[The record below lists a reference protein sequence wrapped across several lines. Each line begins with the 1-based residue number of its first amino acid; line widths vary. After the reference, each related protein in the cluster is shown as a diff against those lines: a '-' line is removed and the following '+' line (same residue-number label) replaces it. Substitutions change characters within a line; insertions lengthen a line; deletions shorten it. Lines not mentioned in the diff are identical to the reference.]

1 MTQRRRAPRRRKK
14 IRRRVFLAG
23 LGGAALV
30 TGAYIVRHSIQNGN
44 ESKSPT
50 APEAAPEPNPALP
63 SGEWRAVWVS
73 YLEWARMDFSSEEA
87 FRAAAAELL
96 DNSAA
101 LGLNTVIAQV
111 RPFGDALYESSL
123 FPWSHLCTGT
133 QGQGPGFDPLDVLVT
148 EAHGR
153 GLSLEAWVNPYR
165 LKSSAAMPPSIAD
178 TNLINTHPEWCC
190 TVGDGVYLNPAVP
203 EAAAYVVQGVAELV
217 EKYAVDGIHFDDY
230 FYPTTDAS
238 LDAAQF
244 AASGEADLADWRR
257 ANVTAL
263 VKAARDAVKA
273 ADPTLRFGISPQGN
287 PDNDENQQ
295 YSDVTGWLA
304 SGGGDA
310 VVDYLCPQ
318 VYWGQGFALHNGST
332 RFAFENI
339 VPAWLAYPRAADV
352 ALYFGLGAYRVGVGD
367 GGSNENSLSG
377 WSTGRALADQVAF
390 LREQGAGGWALY
402 RYGSLFGPE
411 QTSLAAAECVALAA
425 ADGKETA

>member
-1 MTQRRRAPRRRKK
+1 M
-14 IRRRVFLAG
+14 
-23 LGGAALV
+23 
-30 TGAYIVRHSIQNGN
+30 
-44 ESKSPT
+44 
-50 APEAAPEPNPALP
+50 
-63 SGEWRAVWVS
+63 
-73 YLEWARMDFSSEEA
+73 
-87 FRAAAAELL
+87 
-96 DNSAA
+96 
-101 LGLNTVIAQV
+101 
-111 RPFGDALYESSL
+111 
-123 FPWSHLCTGT
+123 
-133 QGQGPGFDPLDVLVT
+133 
-148 EAHGR
+148 
-153 GLSLEAWVNPYR
+153 
-165 LKSSAAMPPSIAD
+165 
-178 TNLINTHPEWCC
+178 
-190 TVGDGVYLNPAVP
+190 
-203 EAAAYVVQGVAELV
+203 
-217 EKYAVDGIHFDDY
+217 
-230 FYPTTDAS
+230 
-238 LDAAQF
+238 
-244 AASGEADLADWRR
+244 
-257 ANVTAL
+257 TAL
-263 VKAARDAVKA
+263 VRAVHDTVKA

-318 VYWGQGFALHNGST
+318 VYWGQGFALHNGSS

-411 QTSLAAAECVALAA
+411 QTSLAAAECGALAA

>member
-1 MTQRRRAPRRRKK
+1 MIQRRRNRYRK
-14 IRRRVFLAG
+14 RRVGRRAFLIG
-23 LGGAALV
+23 LGGSVSAAL
-30 TGAYIVRHSIQNGN
+30 TYYLLRSIPAGN
-44 ESKSPT
+44 NAEP
-50 APEAAPEPNPALP
+50 APSLQAAPNPALP

-73 YLEWARMDFSSEEA
+73 YLEFAEMDFSSESA
-87 FRAAAAELL
+87 FRADAAALM
-96 DNSAA
+96 DNCLS

-111 RPFGDALYESSL
+111 RPFGDALYRSSL
-123 FPWSHLCTGT
+123 FPWSHLCTGV
-133 QGQGPGFDPLDVLVT
+133 QGQDPGFDPLDVLLQ
-148 EAHGR
+148 EAHTR
-153 GLSLEAWVNPYR
+153 GISVEAWVNPYR
-165 LKSSAAMPPSIAD
+165 LRSSAAMPPNLAD
-178 TNLINTHPEWCC
+178 SNLANTHPEWVC
-190 TVGDGVYLNPAVP
+190 TVDEGLYLNPAEP
-203 EAAAYVVQGVAELV
+203 AAADYVVQGVAELV
-217 EKYAVDGIHFDDY
+217 QNYAVDGIHFDDY
-230 FYPTTDAS
+230 FYPTTDES
-238 LDAAQF
+238 IDAAQF
-244 AASGEADLADWRR
+244 AASGAGNLAAWRR
-257 ANVTAL
+257 ENVTAL
-263 VKAARDAVKA
+263 VRAVHDTVKA

-402 RYGSLFGPE
+402 RYSSLFGPE
-411 QTSLAAAECVALAA
+411 QTSLAAAECGALAA

>member
-23 LGGAALV
+23 LGGAALAA
-30 TGAYIVRHSIQNGN
+30 GAYIVHHSIQNGN
-44 ESKSPT
+44 QSKSPT

-165 LKSSAAMPPSIAD
+165 LKSSAAMPPTIQFVLEPDSLRERVRVRFLFIG
-178 TNLINTHPEWCC
+178 NS
-190 TVGDGVYLNPAVP
+190 
-203 EAAAYVVQGVAELV
+203 AE
-217 EKYAVDGIHFDDY
+217 G
-230 FYPTTDAS
+230 
-238 LDAAQF
+238 
-244 AASGEADLADWRR
+244 
-257 ANVTAL
+257 
-263 VKAARDAVKA
+263 
-273 ADPTLRFGISPQGN
+273 
-287 PDNDENQQ
+287 
-295 YSDVTGWLA
+295 
-304 SGGGDA
+304 
-310 VVDYLCPQ
+310 
-318 VYWGQGFALHNGST
+318 LH
-332 RFAFENI
+332 
-339 VPAWLAYPRAADV
+339 
-352 ALYFGLGAYRVGVGD
+352 
-367 GGSNENSLSG
+367 
-377 WSTGRALADQVAF
+377 RALN
-390 LREQGAGGWALY
+390 EQRQGITMTVVSCL
-402 RYGSLFGPE
+402 L
-411 QTSLAAAECVALAA
+411 L
-425 ADGKETA
+425 